1 MKKFVI
7 LGAILFIA
15 VILLLFTFL
24 GGGSEKVPAELT
36 KPKNLVWWGVV
47 DDGNEFQGMI
57 NSYVANHS
65 NVTITY
71 KKLRADEY
79 EDALIRA
86 WAKDA
91 GPDIFSVPH
100 NAVPHYQE
108 FIEPLP
114 AKTTVAQYSRK
125 KSLGIKEELKI
136 EKMTTDS
143 LSLSQLKNQFVDVV
157 SSDVVVAGK
166 IMALPFTV
174 DALALI
180 YNRDHFNQA
189 QIPLPP
195 QNYNELIED
204 VKVLT
209 IFDQQDNIVQS
220 GIALGGGE
228 NISQATDLLTLIMMQ
243 SGAQMAQGN
252 KVTFNQS
259 VKAEGEE
266 AYYPA
271 EDALLFYTSFANP
284 KKETYTWNNKM
295 TSSIEAFANGDVSI
309 IFAYSY
315 QLPIINQLSQ
325 GKVNYGIAKIP
336 FHNREVNIANY
347 WVQTVAKKSKNKD
360 VAWNF
365 LQYATS
371 EKQVA
376 SYIEKNGRPSAL
388 LAYIN
393 QLANDP
399 ILSAYAPQT
408 LVAKSWY
415 HGQDPEL
422 MENYI
427 IEMIDNVNSGL
438 SSEKEAV
445 SLAAEQIQQT
455 Y

>member
-1 MKKFVI
+1 MLFV
-7 LGAILFIA
+7 A
-15 VILLLFTFL
+15 VIMLLLTFL
-24 GGGSEKVPAELT
+24 GDGSEKVPADLT
-36 KPKNLVWWGVV
+36 EPKNLVWWGVV
-47 DDGNEFQGMI
+47 DEVGEFQNII
-57 NSYVANHS
+57 NSYVANHP

-79 EDALIRA
+79 EDTLIRA

-91 GPDIFSVPH
+91 GPDVFSIPH

-114 AKTTVAQYSRK
+114 PETTVAIYSK
-125 KSLGIKEELKI
+125 QKTLGIKEELKI
-136 EKMTTDS
+136 EKKTTNS
-143 LSLSQLKNQFVDVV
+143 LTLDQLKNQFIDVV
-157 SSDVVVAGK
+157 YSDVVVSGK

-174 DALALI
+174 DTLALV

-204 VKVLT
+204 VKSLT
-209 IFDQQDNIVQS
+209 TFDQQDNIVQS
-220 GIALGGGE
+220 GIALGTGK
-228 NISQATDLLTLIMMQ
+228 NINQAADLLALIMMQ
-243 SGAQMAQGN
+243 SGAQMTQGN
-252 KVTFNQS
+252 EVTFNQS
-259 VKAEGEE
+259 VGTGGEE

-284 KKETYTWNNKM
+284 KKETYAWNDKM
-295 TSSIEAFANGDVSI
+295 NSSLEAFANGDVSM

-315 QLPIINQLSQ
+315 QLPTINQLSQ
-325 GKVNYGIAKIP
+325 GKVSYGIARIP

-347 WVQTVAKKSKNKD
+347 WAHAVAKKSKNKE

-365 LQYATS
+365 LEYATS

-376 SYIEKNGRPSAL
+376 SYIEKTGRPSAL
-388 LAYIN
+388 RKYID
-393 QLANDP
+393 QLADDP
-399 ILSAYAPQT
+399 ILSVFAPQT

-422 MENYI
+422 MENYL
-427 IEMIDNVNSGL
+427 IEMIDNVVNGL
-438 SSEKEAV
+438 SDEKEAV
-445 SLAAEQIQQT
+445 SLATEQIQQT